1 MAEGDPKIG
10 SVDSWG
16 GNQITLSTP
25 ETDLP
30 TLYHARESNCSQL
43 VRLVFEEE
51 GIKWNSRLTD
61 IKVQKEQFEK
71 WFLEMNSSAV
81 VPVMMYKGKAYM
93 ESKDIAQF
101 AIKNISTEHKLLL
114 HGDVIMDGQIRD
126 LVERYN
132 NEVLIEQMSMC
143 AWSLQNKFMGFMIPK
158 HLNNSISSLRAMK
171 TQHPEMTE
179 LLDKKIDL
187 LLYRQKLLQSPQ
199 ANRDEAFE
207 RMQDLLDQLESN
219 LSESAYICGPSYT
232 FADCLFTIL
241 LARLKMLEVIDKNLE
256 KRPKLAE
263 WWEKVQKRPS
273 YKKAGIIDSSEN
285 QFPHW
290 STILKN
296 VCSVM

>member
-1 MAEGDPKIG
+1 MISFNDAP
-10 SVDSWG
+10 
-16 GNQITLSTP
+16 
-25 ETDLP
+25 
-30 TLYHARESNCSQL
+30 
-43 VRLVFEEE
+43 
-51 GIKWNSRLTD
+51 
-61 IKVQKEQFEK
+61 
-71 WFLEMNSSAV
+71 
-81 VPVMMYKGKAYM
+81 YKF
-93 ESKDIAQF
+93 Q
-101 AIKNISTEHKLLL
+101 
-114 HGDVIMDGQIRD
+114 MDGQIRD

-219 LSESAYICGPSYT
+219 LSESTYICGPSYT

-263 WWEKVQKRPS
+263 WWEKVQKGPS

>member
-1 MAEGDPKIG
+1 MG
-10 SVDSWG
+10 
-16 GNQITLSTP
+16 TF
-25 ETDLP
+25 
-30 TLYHARESNCSQL
+30 HC
-43 VRLVFEEE
+43 
-51 GIKWNSRLTD
+51 RLTD

-101 AIKNISTEHKLLL
+101 VIKNISTEHKLLL
-114 HGDVIMDGQIRD
+114 HGDVIVSILFEFTQLKVKDVSKLPLFDPVQVQKTKPLLLLLISFNDAPYKFQMDGQIRD

-187 LLYRQKLLQSPQ
+187 LLYRQKLLLSPQ